1 MKVFPHARGRPRGL
15 PVGLVMGRFL
25 FPVRHAEG
33 EGYILPQ
40 AILPWKVFPLHAGV
54 IFTGRSPRRG
64 TGKALAI

>member
-1 MKVFPHARGRPRGL
+1 
-15 PVGLVMGRFL
+15 MGRFL